1 MCHYPQTKIFLLR
14 IVSVP
19 SAGKVAQVVE
29 WPPSKCEALSKKN
42 PILPPSP
49 PKKTIIFSESRLV
62 PHTYNPIFL
71 VG

>member
-29 WPPSKCEALSKKN
+29 WPPSKCEALSKKTQYC
-42 PILPPSP
+42 LP
-49 PKKTIIFSESRLV
+49 PKKKNNNIFRIQAGA
-62 PHTYNPIFL
+62 TYL
-71 VG
+71 